1 MQEQENKAGPV
12 QEILPPF
19 LLWCGVVICFSFL
32 TACADNA
39 TKKITVS
46 ASSNLIQAFGHLRV
60 SFEKQTGIQVIYNF
74 ASSGTLS
81 QQIEQGAPV
90 DVFASAD
97 TAYIARL
104 AKENIIDPDSVQ
116 PYASG
121 RLAFYTLQA
130 DIVPSNLEE
139 LDPASI
145 ERIAIAN
152 PEHAPYG
159 VIARTVLKN
168 NNLWVRLQHRLILAD
183 NVRQA
188 LTYVET
194 GDVSAALLPL
204 SLVINLKKGAYS
216 VIPENQHE
224 PLIQSIGIVK
234 NTSHKE
240 EAQTFVNF
248 VISNEGQSILGK
260 FGYQPVK

>member
-1 MQEQENKAGPV
+1 MKQQENNTGPV
-12 QEILPPF
+12 QGILSSF
-19 LLWCGVVICFSFL
+19 LLCFGVVICFSYF
-32 TACADNA
+32 TACADHS

-46 ASSNLIQAFGHLRV
+46 ASSNLIEAFDHLRV
-60 SFEKQTGIQVIYNF
+60 PFQKKTGIQVIYNF
-74 ASSGTLS
+74 ASSGKLS
-81 QQIEQGAPV
+81 QQIEHGAPV

-97 TAYIARL
+97 LSYIARL
-104 AKENIIDPDSVQ
+104 VKKNIIDPDSVKS
-116 PYASG
+116 YASG
-121 RLAFYTLQA
+121 RLACYSLQA
-130 DIVPSNLEE
+130 DLVPSNLEE

-159 VIARTVLKN
+159 VIARTVLKKI
-168 NNLWVRLQHRLILAD
+168 NLWDRLQNRLILTD

-194 GDVSAALLPL
+194 GDVSVALLPL

-216 VIPENQHE
+216 VISESKHE
-224 PLIQSIGIVK
+224 PLIQSIGIV
-234 NTSHKE
+234 NETARKE

-260 FGYQPVK
+260 FGYQSVK

>member
-1 MQEQENKAGPV
+1 MKQQENKTGPA
-12 QEILPPF
+12 QKILSSF
-19 LLWCGVVICFSFL
+19 LLCFGVVICLSFF
-32 TACADNA
+32 TTCADHTA
-39 TKKITVS
+39 KKITVS
-46 ASSNLIQAFGHLRV
+46 ASSNLIQAFDHLRV
-60 SFEKQTGIQVIYNF
+60 SFQKKTGIQVIYNF
-74 ASSGTLS
+74 ASSGKLS
-81 QQIEQGAPV
+81 QQIEHGAPV

-97 TAYIARL
+97 TAYISRL
-104 AKENIIDPDSVQ
+104 AKEKIIDPDSVK

-121 RLAFYTLQA
+121 RLVFFSRQA
-130 DIVPSNLEE
+130 DLVPSKVEE
-139 LDPASI
+139 LDLAAI

-159 VIARTVLKN
+159 VIARTVLEN
-168 NNLWVRLQHRLILAD
+168 NNLWDKLQHRLILAD

-216 VIPENQHE
+216 VIPESQHE
-224 PLIQSIGIVK
+224 PLIQSIGIV
-234 NTSHKE
+234 NQTSHKK

-248 VISNEGQSILGK
+248 VISEQGQSILRK
-260 FGYQPVK
+260 YGYQSVK